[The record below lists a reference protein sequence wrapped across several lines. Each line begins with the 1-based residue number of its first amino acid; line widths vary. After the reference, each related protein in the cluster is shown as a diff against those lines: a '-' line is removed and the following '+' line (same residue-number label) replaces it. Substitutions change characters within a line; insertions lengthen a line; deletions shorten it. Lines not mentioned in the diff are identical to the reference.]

1 MKYIY
6 FLNSS
11 FIAINT
17 VKEFEINQEYQDLC
31 DIVRSIFFISNEIR
45 RDNTFLI
52 INNDRKFSIKLNGN
66 TLKNLRPDFY
76 NIFMFL
82 KKIAKILNDKFEIS
96 LLDKGFTILPG
107 VDVIKI
113 DFEKFLLDLKPY
125 KKLAFFMQSKNKNLI
140 KSNLNNFVV
149 FLNKIKNLDIYNDLI
164 PADINPFN
172 MDISTKILLFNYY
185 FIDI

>member
-11 FIAINT
+11 FIAINM
-17 VKEFEINQEYQDLC
+17 VKEFEINQEYQILC
-31 DIVRSIFFISNEIR
+31 DIIRSIFFISNEIR

-82 KKIAKILNDKFEIS
+82 KKIAKILNKKLEMS

-107 VDVIKI
+107 VEVNPIN
-113 DFEKFLLDLKPY
+113 FEKCLLDLKPY
-125 KKLAFFMQSKNKNLI
+125 NKFAFFIQSKNTDLI
-140 KSNLNNFVV
+140 QSNLNNIVV
-149 FLNKIKNLDIYNDLI
+149 FLNKIKNLDTYNDLI
-164 PADINPFN
+164 PGDVNPFN

-185 FIDI
+185 FVDV